1 MLRRS
6 GVARDLYSKPGSF
19 NGAVVAAPKSY
30 SGGLEMGRTVWA
42 RRWGIREVVRFL
54 FTAWI
59 ALFGLLSGVAV
70 PKTAQ
75 AVGATV
81 TISTKNTSVVKGDV
95 VYVII
100 TVSSPENIKG
110 FAAYFTYDNRILRYA
125 KGGGLVHGN
134 DDAFLVDDT
143 ERSESTRKLTYSIKF
158 IARKEGDTE
167 ISLRKPYR
175 ITADDD
181 SGSRM
186 SVSYNTLGISV
197 KSKREEGTNHSDA
210 EDGTAIPATPEP
222 TEESLATASPTP
234 TNNANASSNK
244 LRKLSVKGA
253 QLTPD
258 FSPEIQKYST
268 LVKTSKDS
276 IPISYETE
284 DSQAKVVVKGNKN
297 LTKGKHIIKI
307 AVTGTDG
314 RKRVYRLSLNI
325 QKEKADTAS
334 HVTVSD
340 KDGKISVSGNTKI
353 VLSDPDE
360 AKVPSGF
367 VRTETE
373 IGGKTVPSYRL
384 ESSKKNNYVLLY
396 GKGDREGF
404 YLYDQAEDMLLP
416 YEKVKS
422 WYRSLDGESIGG
434 ITQEGHTIQIL
445 KYVVGI
451 MAALCGLMF
460 LLLLAFRMRRR

>member
-1 MLRRS
+1 
-6 GVARDLYSKPGSF
+6 
-19 NGAVVAAPKSY
+19 
-30 SGGLEMGRTVWA
+30 MGRKVWTG
-42 RRWGIREVVRFL
+42 RRGIGEAMRFL
-54 FTAWI
+54 FVAWI
-59 ALFGLLSGVAV
+59 GLFGLLSGTVA

-75 AVGATV
+75 AAGATV

-95 VYVII
+95 VYIII
-100 TVSSPENIKG
+100 TVSSPENMKG
-110 FAAYFTYDNRILRYA
+110 FEAYFTYDNRILRYA

-143 ERSESTRKLTYSIKF
+143 ERSEGTKKLTYSIKF
-158 IARKEGDTE
+158 IARKEGNTE

-181 SGSRM
+181 SDSRM

-197 KSKREEGTNHSDA
+197 KPKRAAGTDHSDA

-222 TEESLATASPTP
+222 TEEGLATASPTP
-234 TNNANASSNK
+234 TDNANAGSNK

-258 FSPEIQKYST
+258 FSPEIQRYSI

-276 IPISYETE
+276 IPISYQAE

-314 RKRVYRLSLNI
+314 KKRVYRLSMNI
-325 QKEKADTAS
+325 QQKKADAIN
-334 HVTVSD
+334 HVMVSD
-340 KDGKISVSGNTKI
+340 KDGKIYVSGNTKI
-353 VLSDPDE
+353 ALSDPDE

-367 VRTETE
+367 VLTETE
-373 IGGKTVPSYRL
+373 IGGKTVPAYRL
-384 ESSKKNNYVLLY
+384 ESSKTSHYVLLY
-396 GKGDREGF
+396 GKGDKEGF
-404 YLYDQAEDMLLP
+404 YLYDQTEDMLLP

-434 ITQEGHTIQIL
+434 VIQGERTTQIL

-460 LLLLAFRMRRR
+460 LFLLAFRLWRR